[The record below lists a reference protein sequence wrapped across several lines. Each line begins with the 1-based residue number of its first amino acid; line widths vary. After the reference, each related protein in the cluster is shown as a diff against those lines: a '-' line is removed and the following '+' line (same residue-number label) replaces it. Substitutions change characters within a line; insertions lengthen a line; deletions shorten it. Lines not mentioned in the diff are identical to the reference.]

1 MIYRITASFR
11 EETASDLRG
20 KLNDGSIGA
29 QQPDGQ
35 EIVESLHRAVRTA
48 TGMIK
53 WTERCYCNPPLAHER
68 STVLDRY
75 FDQLH
80 TEAITKHEEY
90 EGHPFLQYLE
100 EIS

>member
-11 EETASDLRG
+11 EETASDLRS
-20 KLNDGSIGA
+20 KLKEGSIGA
-29 QQPDGQ
+29 QQPDGR
-35 EIVESLHRAVRTA
+35 EIVESLYRAVRTA
-48 TGMIK
+48 AGTIK

-68 STVLDRY
+68 STVLDHY

-90 EGHPFLQYLE
+90 EGRPFLQYLE